1 MDKSSYTFQA
11 LSSKYEDFQG
21 PAFTIKVGGTE
32 LSSTKMPIT
41 DRKSTRLNSSH

>member
-41 DRKSTRLNSSH
+41 SLEVELCAD